1 MNRKVSLILITMFS
15 ALVLGAC
22 GSSGGGGGGDDTGEN
37 PPPPPPGQVAAPT
50 FTPNGGTFTTYTV
63 SGIAITSTTTE
74 ASIRYT
80 TDGSTPTSTN
90 GTVYSAPIWVLP
102 TTTVKAIAYL
112 SGMTD
117 SNVAAA
123 NFRFNLGLQMISIYA
138 AGDSFTMGD
147 GSYGPDVPQ
156 TISYNFKMLKQ
167 EITNAQFQVFIDHG
181 GYYTVGYQDY
191 WTTNG
196 WAQGYIGPEDFV
208 GFTGPNQPRVGVSW
222 YEAVAFSNW
231 LSLKEGLTPAYN
243 SSGQVNLSASGYRLP
258 TEVEWEYAAA
268 KGASTESERIYSYGS
283 IWDCN
288 KTVNSVSPCSNSTTA
303 NVELV
308 TAADTPQGLSA
319 MSGNAQEWLSDNQQ
333 DDGDISSGTDRYFF
347 IDDQRLREFSVR
359 GGSWFFWSNNK
370 IRVAYRRFGNAA
382 VSKLSTTGFR
392 VVRPLILVP
401 CPFCL
406 LGSQNDEY

>member
-1 MNRKVSLILITMFS
+1 MNRKTVLIFITFLFTL
-15 ALVLGAC
+15 ALSAC
-22 GSSGGGGGGDDTGEN
+22 GSSSGGGGVAED
-37 PPPPPPGQVAAPT
+37 PLPGQVATPT
-50 FTPNGGTFTTYTV
+50 FNPNGGTFTTYTV
-63 SGIAITSTTTE
+63 SGITITSTTTE

-102 TTTVKAIAYL
+102 TTNVKAIAYL

-147 GSYGPDVPQ
+147 GSYGPDVSQ

-196 WAQGYIGPEDFV
+196 WAQGYSGPEDFV

-222 YEAVAFSNW
+222 HEAVAFSNW
-231 LSLKEGLTPAYN
+231 LSLKEGLTPAYS
-243 SSGQVNLSASGYRLP
+243 SSGRLNLSASGYRLP

-283 IWDCN
+283 TWDCN
-288 KTVNSVSPCSNSTTA
+288 KTVNNVSPCSNSTTA
-303 NVELV
+303 NVDSV
-308 TAADTPQGLSA
+308 ATVGDTPQGLSA
-319 MSGNAQEWLSDNQQ
+319 MTGNVREWMSDSRQ

-347 IDDQRLREFSVR
+347 IDDQRLREFPVR
-359 GGSWFFWSNNK
+359 GGSYWGLGPGSSKNGYR
-370 IRVAYRRFGNAA
+370 IAYRPFGSAA
-382 VSKLSTTGFR
+382 GNRTKVDGFR
-392 VVRPLILVP
+392 VVRTILFIP
-401 CPFCL
+401 CPSCL
-406 LGSQNDEY
+406 